1 MESFFFLFFTRV
13 VGATL
18 PNVGIARSIGPL
30 CYSDYSAPAAA
41 AGDDE
46 EEAPGAHTQTLEELK
61 I

>member
-41 AGDDE
+41 AGD